1 MNLTDLINMIK
12 GLFGIKQGSKSEW
25 KNQTVAGRS
34 QKQGN
39 PPAFSNPSQV
49 VKKET
54 EVEETEVPQEVV
66 APSAP
71 VQPAISGKKYLI
83 LREPDQSKQTLG
95 TFTITEGNA
104 VLFTCK
110 TIELPWKN
118 NQRQVSCIPNGK
130 YRTIRHHSP
139 TYGECFW
146 LKDVPERSEILIH
159 HGNYSASVNPRTG
172 TPDTKGCILP
182 GQAHAD
188 VNADGI
194 PDVTSSV
201 NTMKKL
207 REVLPDEFDLEIR
220 TKNA

>member
-1 MNLTDLINMIK
+1 MNLTDLMNMIK
-12 GLFGIKQGSKSEW
+12 RFFG
-25 KNQTVAGRS
+25 AGKKAQSSPVTQPDANKPRE
-34 QKQGN
+34 QAK
-39 PPAFSNPSQV
+39 PA
-49 VKKET
+49 
-54 EVEETEVPQEVV
+54 VEPKPEPEPQNTEVPQEVV
-66 APSAP
+66 TPSAP

-95 TFTITEGNA
+95 TFTITEGDA
-104 VLFTCK
+104 VLYTCK

-118 NQRQVSCIPNGK
+118 NQRQISCIPNGK
-130 YRTIRHHSP
+130 YRTIRHRSP
-139 TYGECFW
+139 SYGECFW
-146 LKDVPERSEILIH
+146 LQDVPGRSEILIH
-159 HGNYSASVNPRTG
+159 HGNYAASINPRTG

-207 REVLPDEFDLEIR
+207 REVLPDTFDLEIR
-220 TKNA
+220 TKAG